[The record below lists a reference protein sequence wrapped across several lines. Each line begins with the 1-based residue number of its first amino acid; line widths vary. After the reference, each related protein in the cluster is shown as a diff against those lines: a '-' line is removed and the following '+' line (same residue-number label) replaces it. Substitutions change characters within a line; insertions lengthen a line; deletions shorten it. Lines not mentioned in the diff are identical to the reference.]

1 MTTTNDPK
9 TTLFSQFALVA
20 KALGQP
26 NRLELIEALAQGERG
41 VEGLSKAT
49 SMSIANTSQHLK
61 QLRQAGLVTS
71 RKEGTS
77 VIYRL
82 TGDDVITLFNA
93 LQRTAERH
101 LAEVQQVAGGFYEAL
116 DALEPISRKELMS
129 RLNVGSVTVLDVR
142 PRDEY
147 AAGHLPGAI
156 NISPQELEKRLE
168 DLPEGRETIAYCR
181 GAWCVLS
188 FNAVALLRAKG
199 VSARRLEDG
208 YPEWKAQGLPV
219 EGADATTKQ

>member
-1 MTTTNDPK
+1 MAFENPK
-9 TTLFSQFALVA
+9 TMLFQQFALVA

-26 NRLELIEALAQGERG
+26 NRLELVEALAQGERS
-41 VEGLSKAT
+41 VEGLAKAT
-49 SMSIANTSQHLK
+49 GMSIANTSQHLK
-61 QLRQAGLVTS
+61 QLRQAGLVDS

-82 TGDDVITLFNA
+82 SGEDVVKLFNA

-101 LAEVQQVAGGFYEAL
+101 LAEVRQVVGGYYSAR
-116 DALEPISRKELMS
+116 DSLEPISRQELVN
-129 RLNVGSVTVLDVR
+129 RLNEGSVTVLDVR

-156 NISPQELEKRLE
+156 NITPDELEKRLS

-181 GAWCVLS
+181 GTWCVLS
-188 FNAVALLRAKG
+188 FNAVALLRAQG
-199 VSARRLEDG
+199 ITARRLEDG
-208 YPEWKAQGLPV
+208 YPEWKAEGLPI
-219 EGADATTKQ
+219 EGTDAARR